1 MFLDFTEMLGS
12 HPPQAYP
19 IDSLQPWL
27 GWSLT
32 RLSSNCLVP
41 LSKSLCPT
49 SDADKAYTRHN

>member
-1 MFLDFTEMLGS
+1 MFLDLTAILGS
-12 HPPQAYP
+12 YPPQAYA
-19 IDSLQPWL
+19 IDSLQLWL
-27 GWSLT
+27 GWRLT